1 MTRPSGCLSDLD
13 LDALRTGVL
22 DAARAAGIEGHLEGC
37 AGCAARRE
45 ALAADAARFEERF
58 AVPGLVAETLGAAAL
73 ATLVV
78 LPSDAPSELDPGI
91 RTKGGAGLAVW
102 RLRDGAV
109 EPAADGGDYRAG
121 DALRFRLHPGQA
133 SQALLVG
140 VETGGKV
147 SVYFPAV
154 GDRSADVAPGRWTE
168 APGSVLLDDARGHE
182 RLFVLYADAKVSLEA
197 VERAAGRLGDLRTA
211 RTLPVE
217 GVRAQA
223 TFLLV
228 KP

>member
-1 MTRPSGCLSDLD
+1 M
-13 LDALRTGVL
+13 
-22 DAARAAGIEGHLEGC
+22 
-37 AGCAARRE
+37 
-45 ALAADAARFEERF
+45 
-58 AVPGLVAETLGAAAL
+58 
-73 ATLVV
+73 
-78 LPSDAPSELDPGI
+78 
-91 RTKGGAGLAVW
+91 
-102 RLRDGAV
+102 
-109 EPAADGGDYRAG
+109 
-121 DALRFRLHPGQA
+121 
-133 SQALLVG
+133 
-140 VETGGKV
+140 